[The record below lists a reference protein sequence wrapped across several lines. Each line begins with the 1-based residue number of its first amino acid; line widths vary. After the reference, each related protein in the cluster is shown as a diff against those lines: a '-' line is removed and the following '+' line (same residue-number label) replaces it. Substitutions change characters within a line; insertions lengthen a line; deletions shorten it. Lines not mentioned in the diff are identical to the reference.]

1 MGANEHTARLEAEVE
16 QLSAELEEARKETI
30 MWIHPAE
37 TFKAERYQEYAHL
50 IDPIPLLP
58 PPRAIEWGTLVR
70 QSEFWGGVVGLMT
83 LLVAIYATGR
93 YMGDQAPAVSF
104 VLDYIV
110 QRFHATNRTTGR
122 TQFL

>member
-37 TFKAERYQEYAHL
+37 TFKAERYQEYADL
-50 IDPIPLLP
+50 IDPIPL

-70 QSEFWGGVVGLMT
+70 QSKFWGGVIGLMT
-83 LLVAIYATGR
+83 LLVVIYATGR
-93 YMGDQAPAVSF
+93 YMGDKAPAVSF

-110 QRFHATNRTTGR
+110 QRFHTTNRTTGR

>member
-37 TFKAERYQEYAHL
+37 TFKAERFQEYAHL

-58 PPRAIEWGTLVR
+58 PPRAIEWGNLVR
-70 QSEFWGGVVGLMT
+70 QSEFWSGVVGLMT

-110 QRFHATNRTTGR
+110 
-122 TQFL
+122 